1 MDPLWWMIRLHSR
14 GRSTKKGGNTV
25 QLIYKALLILCV
37 VSLAILVP
45 ALFVA
50 ATWLQVK
57 EGKNN
62 ENP

>member
-1 MDPLWWMIRLHSR
+1 M
-14 GRSTKKGGNTV
+14 
-25 QLIYKALLILCV
+25 YKALLILCV

-57 EGKNN
+57 EGEKNDN
-62 ENP
+62 A

>member
-1 MDPLWWMIRLHSR
+1 MWWMIRLPSR

-25 QLIYKALLILCV
+25 QLMYKALLILCV

-57 EGKNN
+57 DERKQ
-62 ENP
+62 

>member
-1 MDPLWWMIRLHSR
+1 MQI
-14 GRSTKKGGNTV
+14 
-25 QLIYKALLILCV
+25 IYKVLLILCV

-57 EGKNN
+57 EGEKN
-62 ENP
+62 ENA

>member
-1 MDPLWWMIRLHSR
+1 M
-14 GRSTKKGGNTV
+14 

-37 VSLAILVP
+37 VSLSILIP

-57 EGKNN
+57 EGDKN
-62 ENP
+62 ENA

>member
-1 MDPLWWMIRLHSR
+1 M
-14 GRSTKKGGNTV
+14 

-37 VSLAILVP
+37 VSLAILVT

-57 EGKNN
+57 EGDKN
-62 ENP
+62 ENA

>member
-1 MDPLWWMIRLHSR
+1 M
-14 GRSTKKGGNTV
+14 

-37 VSLAILVP
+37 SSLSILVP

-57 EGKNN
+57 EGEKN
-62 ENP
+62 ENA

>member
-1 MDPLWWMIRLHSR
+1 M
-14 GRSTKKGGNTV
+14 

-50 ATWLQVK
+50 ETWLQVK
-57 EGKNN
+57 EAEKN
-62 ENP
+62 ENA

>member
-1 MDPLWWMIRLHSR
+1 MQ
-14 GRSTKKGGNTV
+14 V
-25 QLIYKALLILCV
+25 IYKALLILCV

-57 EGKNN
+57 EDEKN
-62 ENP
+62 ENA

>member
-1 MDPLWWMIRLHSR
+1 MWWMIRLPSR
-14 GRSTKKGGNTV
+14 GRSTRKGGNTV

-57 EGKNN
+57 DERKQ
-62 ENP
+62 

>member
-1 MDPLWWMIRLHSR
+1 MIRLPSR

-25 QLIYKALLILCV
+25 QLIYKALLILEV
-37 VSLAILVP
+37 IGLAGLVT

-57 EGKNN
+57 DERKQ
-62 ENP
+62 